1 MTETFPTALLSSL
14 SDFLVAKMGLHFP
27 PNRAADLEWGIRAAA
42 KEFGFNDHEACVEWL
57 LSSSPTKHQIETL
70 ASQLTVGETYF
81 FREKPTFQAMEEQV
95 LPDIIRRHASDRRL
109 RIWSAGCATGE
120 EPFSLAILVSKVI
133 PNLDEWNVSILG
145 TDINPRSLQ
154 KASAGAYTTWSF
166 RDCPPGISQTYFKNI
181 DESRLEIRPDI
192 RKMVTFS
199 YLNLVEDL
207 YPSLLNETNALDV
220 IFCRNVLMYFGSEQ
234 VKRVIQ
240 RFHRCLLDGSWLVV
254 SATETS
260 HLHYSQ
266 FSTVNFPG
274 AILYRKDRQPLRA
287 FDLQTLKSY
296 QEPSPPLQ
304 PTSALEAQPIAP
316 EMTFPP
322 PSETTPPDIVFPPLE
337 EPPPAPSSDPSALY
351 EDGRYAEATEAAA
364 ALLSDKPDDIKAMAL
379 QARILANQG
388 LLAQALEWCD
398 KAIAAERLDPALHY
412 LRATILQEQGGTGE
426 AVNSLKRAIYLDHRF
441 VLAHFA
447 LGNLHRLLGK
457 SREADKHF
465 QNVLSSLKE
474 YRQEEILPESEGITA
489 GRLRE
494 IIETLST
501 AEA

>member
-1 MTETFPTALLSSL
+1 MTETLPTALLSSL

-27 PNRAADLEWGIRAAA
+27 PNRAVDLERGIRAAA
-42 KEFGFNDHEACVEWL
+42 TEFGFHDPEACVEWL

-81 FREKPTFQAMEEQV
+81 FREKPTFQALEEQV
-95 LPDIIRRHASDRRL
+95 LPEIIRRHAGDRRL

-120 EPFSLAILVSKVI
+120 EPFSLAILVAKVI

-145 TDINPRSLQ
+145 TDINPRSMQ
-154 KASAGAYTTWSF
+154 KASTGAYTTWSF
-166 RDCPPGISQTYFKNI
+166 RDCPPGISQTYFKKI
-181 DESRLEIRPDI
+181 DESRVEIRPDI
-192 RKMVTFS
+192 RKMVNFS

-207 YPSLLNETNALDV
+207 YPSLLNETNALDL
-220 IFCRNVLMYFGSEQ
+220 ILCRNVLMYFGSEQ
-234 VKRVIQ
+234 VKQVIQ
-240 RFHRCLLDGSWLVV
+240 RFHRCLVDGGWLVV

-287 FDLQTLKSY
+287 VDFQTVKSY

-304 PTSALEAQPIAP
+304 SISALEAQPSAP
-316 EMTFPP
+316 EMVLPA
-322 PSETTPPDIVFPPLE
+322 PSKTTLPDVVFPPLE
-337 EPPPAPSSDPSALY
+337 EPTRPPPSDPSALY
-351 EDGRYAEATEAAA
+351 EAGRCSEATEAAT
-364 ALLSDKPDDIKAMAL
+364 ALLSEKPDNIKAMAL

-426 AVNSLKRAIYLDHRF
+426 AVSSLKTAIYLNHRF

-457 SREADKHF
+457 SREAGKHF

-494 IIETLST
+494 IVEALST
-501 AEA
+501 SGA